1 MDKTNKDHPQIIS
14 SDNCQGKI
22 LMIIFITI
30 LKCSSKH
37 LFFNTDT
44 TEESSKSVKGM
55 YENIMQERIAYFR
68 KEQEQ
73 LKKYIYRRASQDQTN
88 KE

>member
-1 MDKTNKDHPQIIS
+1 MCSYGLIEFDFDKYLYRSTTMDKTNKDHPQIIS
-14 SDNCQGKI
+14 SDNCQ
-22 LMIIFITI
+22 
-30 LKCSSKH
+30 
-37 LFFNTDT
+37 DT